1 MRRTIATLLSASLLV
16 GVMALPAAAVP
27 STLAEQILAD
37 ADGEFDRNRY
47 DFDIIGEVVK
57 AILDP
62 SNEVTS
68 QLGAAAQVVDGGI
81 TAFLPNDRAF
91 QLLAWDLTGKWI
103 RDESNIIPA
112 ILSVVDLQTVN
123 TIVEYHV
130 IAGATIDSAAALQ
143 ADGVSLTS
151 VMGAS
156 FTVDVLNQKRALV
169 RLIDNDRND
178 WDPFLVR
185 SKLDNVASNGIWH
198 GISQVLRPI
207 DVGTKW
213 EWRVR

>member
-1 MRRTIATLLSASLLV
+1 M
-16 GVMALPAAAVP
+16 
-27 STLAEQILAD
+27 AEQILAD
-37 ADGEFDRNRY
+37 ADGEFDRDRY

-103 RDESNIIPA
+103 RDESKIIPA

>member
-1 MRRTIATLLSASLLV
+1 MRRTIAALLSASLLV
-16 GVMALPAAAVP
+16 GVMALPAAAAP
-27 STLAEQILAD
+27 SNLAEQILAD

-103 RDESNIIPA
+103 RDESKIIPA

-207 DVGTKW
+207 DVGTKS

>member
-16 GVMALPAAAVP
+16 GVMALPAAAAP
-27 STLAEQILAD
+27 PTLAEQILAD

-57 AILDP
+57 AILA
-62 SNEVTS
+62 SGIAT
-68 QLGAAAQVVDGGI
+68 QLGAAADEDANLTV
-81 TAFLPNDRAF
+81 FLPNDRAF

-103 RDESNIIPA
+103 RNESRIIPA
-112 ILSVVDLQTVN
+112 ILEAVGNDLDLVN
-123 TIVEYHV
+123 AIVEYHV
-130 IAGATIDSAAALQ
+130 VAGYVDSAAALQ

-151 VMGAS
+151 IMGES
-156 FTVDVLNQKRALV
+156 FTVDVLSKRRALV
-169 RLIDNDRND
+169 RLIDQDRND

>member
-37 ADGEFDRNRY
+37 ADGEFDRDRY

-103 RDESNIIPA
+103 RDESKIIPA